1 MSWTVDRM
9 TERRLRK
16 LEAEAG
22 TGQRVFTVRELRAAG
37 VTRAEQRQHVDAERW
52 RAVPRR
58 AVVVDRGPLDPVNAW
73 RAALAEVSSAACLGG
88 VSALQAAGLVGLTDR
103 EIHVWVRKSTRKG
116 RPSLARDVVLHESRR
131 WDATDAIDD
140 VGVPR
145 ARPEVAAVQAAL
157 WSTTLRQASLM
168 LVMPVQQRLVT
179 ADRLVEQLER
189 IRRHRFRST
198 LGQVLA
204 DVRDGSHSMNEL
216 DFVTMCRRFGIPEP
230 SRQVARRGP
239 GGTIHVDCRWERYG
253 VSLEIQGAG
262 HGNLLNSVGDDL
274 RLLGLATDG
283 DVALS
288 VSVLT
293 LRIDPSAYF
302 AALATLFRSRGW
314 EGHVLRPAS

>member
-1 MSWTVDRM
+1 MPAR
-9 TERRLRK
+9 
-16 LEAEAG
+16 A
-22 TGQRVFTVRELRAAG
+22 GQRVFTVRELRAAG

-52 RAVPRR
+52 RGMPRR

-88 VSALQAAGLVGLTDR
+88 VSALQAAGLAGLTDR

-116 RPSLARDVVLHESRR
+116 RPSLTDDVVLHESRR
-131 WDATDAIDD
+131 WDAADAIH

-157 WSTTLRQASLM
+157 WSSTIRQASLM

-189 IRRHRFRST
+189 VRRHRFRSV
-198 LGQVLA
+198 LGQVLV
-204 DVRDGSHSMNEL
+204 DIRDGSHSMNEL

-239 GGTIHVDCRWERYG
+239 DGTIHVDCRWERFG

-262 HGNLLNSVGDDL
+262 HGNLLNALGDDL

-283 DVALS
+283 DVVLS

-293 LRIDPSAYF
+293 LRIDPAAYC

-314 EGHVLRPAS
+314 EGRLLRPAS